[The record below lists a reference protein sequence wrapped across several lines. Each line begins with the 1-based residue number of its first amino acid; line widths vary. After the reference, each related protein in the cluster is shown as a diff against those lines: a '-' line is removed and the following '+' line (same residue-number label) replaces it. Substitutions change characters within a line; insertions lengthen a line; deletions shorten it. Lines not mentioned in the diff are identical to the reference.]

1 MFGFLKKLFGSA
13 QDRYV
18 KKYRK
23 IVQDINAWDQK
34 FNALSD
40 DQIRAKTQEFRER
53 FKKGESLDHLLPEA
67 YAVVK
72 NVCRRLT
79 GTEVHV
85 SGYNQK
91 WDMVPYDVQMIG
103 AIAMHYGA
111 IAEMQTG
118 EGKTL
123 TAVMPLYLNAL
134 SNKPVHL
141 VTVNDYLAQRD
152 CEWVGSILRWLGLTT
167 GSLTNNVPVFERK
180 EIYACDV
187 VYGTSSEFG
196 FDYLRDNSMAM
207 AKEDQVQRGYYFA
220 IIDEVDSI
228 LIDEARTPLIIS
240 GPVPDS
246 KQMYDELKEGV
257 SELVRRQRD
266 LCNRLATEAKKTLDL
281 TQDQQGK
288 KDKKQEQAEQEAYR
302 KLWLVGKGTPQNKVL
317 KRSKENPDIRAAID
331 KWDLYY
337 HAEQNKEE
345 RIKGLAELYMI
356 IDEKSNEYELT
367 DKGIGA
373 WQTYTG
379 GIGSPEDFIMM
390 DISHEYIKV
399 DENHELD
406 DEAKM
411 ARKLA
416 IREEDAKRKERA
428 HNLRQ
433 LLRAHLLMEK
443 DNDYIIHEN
452 KIVIID
458 ENTGRPQ
465 PGRRFSDGLHQAI
478 EAKEGVEI
486 QKETQTYATI
496 TLQNFFRMYEKLS
509 GMTGTAATEAN
520 EFKEIYKLEVLEIPT
535 HTPCCR
541 MDFNDEIYMTE
552 REKYNAILKEV
563 RAAHEQGRP
572 LLIGTESVEVSEKL
586 SRIFKQNN
594 LEHTVLNAKQNA
606 REAEIVA
613 AAGKRG
619 MITIATNMAGRGT
632 DIKLEKGVAQA
643 GGLYVIGT
651 TRHQSRRIDRQ
662 LRGRSARQGDPG
674 SSKFYISFEDA
685 LLRLFASPRI
695 TSILQRF
702 RPPEGEPISAGMLNK
717 SIETAQKR
725 VEQRN
730 YMMRKHTLEYD
741 DVMNKQRQ
749 EIYGFRNDAL
759 HQEDIEEMAVE
770 IIEGVCTLGAE
781 RFMQSRSIEGGW
793 DPEGYRQWLMHL
805 FPVTFDH
812 DEFDQEN
819 LDVEQL
825 ETIASKRVVQALRDK
840 LVRENEKVPKE
851 LIPLGEPSKP
861 AHNAVRNLIVRKLD
875 QLWQEHL
882 LRMDHLRAD
891 VTLRAVGQRDPLTE
905 FKHEAFALFDELSRN
920 MRIETA
926 RALFRFEIIPPR
938 QQTLEQIMMQ
948 AGLRMER
955 NRSLFDDLE
964 KTQAQQGEQGEEQG
978 EQGQQQGQLIKQGRQ
993 GRQGR
998 RGQQDRQG
1006 QNAQNR
1012 NGQPFFHNRA
1022 IGDHGVSDEDD
1033 DDEYD
1038 NNDQDNDQDYDSVKD
1053 EDGVEKKGESSKD
1066 EGQKRNEPLLAGP
1079 RVGRNDLCPCGSGKK
1094 FKKCCS

>member
-1 MFGFLKKLFGSA
+1 MLGFLKKFFGSA
-13 QDRYV
+13 HDRLLNR
-18 KKYRK
+18 YRK
-23 IVQDINAWDQK
+23 IVHEVNRWDNE
-34 FNALSD
+34 FSSLSD
-40 DQIRAKTQEFRER
+40 EQLREKTNEFRQR
-53 FKKGESLDHLLPEA
+53 YQNGETLDHLLPEA

-72 NVCRRLT
+72 NVCRRLK
-79 GTEVHV
+79 GTDVHV
-85 SGYNQK
+85 SGYDQK

-134 SNKPVHL
+134 SGKPVHL

-152 CEWVGSILRWLGLTT
+152 CEWVGTILRWLGLKT
-167 GSLTNNVPVFERK
+167 GALTNSVPIDQRK
-180 EIYACDV
+180 SIYVCDV

-207 AKEDQVQRGYYFA
+207 SKEDQVQRGYYFA

-246 KQMYDELKEGV
+246 RQMYDELKEGV
-257 SELVRRQRD
+257 AELVRRQRD
-266 LCNRLATEAKKTLDL
+266 LCNRLATEARKVLD
-281 TQDQQGK
+281 QIIAQPSVK
-288 KDKKQEQAEQEAYR
+288 RDKKQEEAEQEAYR
-302 KLWLVGKGTPQNKVL
+302 KLWLVGKGTPQNKIL
-317 KRSKENPDIRAAID
+317 KRAKENPDSRAAID

-345 RIKGLAELYMI
+345 RSKALAELYMI

-379 GIGSPEDFIMM
+379 GIGSSEDFIMM
-390 DISHEYIKV
+390 DISDEYIKV
-399 DENHELD
+399 DENPELD
-406 DEAKM
+406 EEAKM

-416 IREEDAKRKERA
+416 IREEDVKRKERS

-433 LLRAHLLMEK
+433 LLRSHLLMER
-443 DNDYIIHEN
+443 DVDYIIHDN

-478 EAKEGVEI
+478 EAKEGLEI

-509 GMTGTAATEAN
+509 GMTGTASTEAQ
-520 EFKEIYKLEVLEIPT
+520 EFKEIYKLDVLEIPSHRT
-535 HTPCCR
+535 CCR
-541 MDFNDEIYMTE
+541 RDYNDEIYMTE
-552 REKYNAILKEV
+552 REKYNAILKDV
-563 RAAHEQGRP
+563 REANNQGRP
-572 LLIGTESVEVSEKL
+572 VLIGTESVEVSEKL
-586 SRIFKQNN
+586 SRIFKQND
-594 LEHTVLNAKQNA
+594 LPHIVLNAKQNE

-613 AAGKRG
+613 QAGKRG
-619 MITIATNMAGRGT
+619 SITISTNMAGRGT
-632 DIKLEKGVAQA
+632 DIKLEAGVADL
-643 GGLYVIGT
+643 GGLYVVGT

-662 LRGRSARQGDPG
+662 LRGRCARQGDPG
-674 SSKFYISFEDA
+674 TSKFYISFEDS

-695 TSILQRF
+695 TGILQKF
-702 RPPEGEPISAGMLNK
+702 RPPEGEPIAARMLNK

-749 EIYGFRNDAL
+749 EIYAFRNETLRVDN
-759 HQEDIEEMAVE
+759 IEPIA
-770 IIEGVCTLGAE
+770 IEVIESVCLLGAE
-781 RFMQSRSIEGGW
+781 RFFQSHSEGGW
-793 DPEGYRQWLMHL
+793 DPEGYRQWLMSL
-805 FPVTFDH
+805 FPVTFEPQ
-812 DEFDQEN
+812 EFDQDH
-819 LDVEQL
+819 LDVEQI
-825 ETIASKRVVQALRDK
+825 ESFAAEKIVQAFKDK
-840 LVRENEKVPKE
+840 LIRENSKVPDHFIAE
-851 LIPLGEPSKP
+851 GGHSQP
-861 AHNAVRNLIVRKLD
+861 AHQAVRNLMIRKID

-882 LRMDHLRAD
+882 LRMDHLRSD

-920 MRIETA
+920 LRTEIA
-926 RALFRFEIIPPR
+926 RSMFRFEIIAP
-938 QQTLEQIMMQ
+938 QQTLQQMLMH

-955 NRSLFDDLE
+955 NRSLFDDLQKNQE
-964 KTQAQQGEQGEEQG
+964 AFD
-978 EQGQQQGQLIKQGRQ
+978 
-993 GRQGR
+993 
-998 RGQQDRQG
+998 QQD
-1006 QNAQNR
+1006 QNQQEEE
-1012 NGQPFFHNRA
+1012 GEGSEEENRA
-1022 IGDHGVSDEDD
+1022 
-1033 DDEYD
+1033 
-1038 NNDQDNDQDYDSVKD
+1038 
-1053 EDGVEKKGESSKD
+1053 
-1066 EGQKRNEPLLAGP
+1066 EPINAGP
-1079 RVGRNDLCPCGSGKK
+1079 RVGRNELCPCGSGKK
-1094 FKKCCS
+1094 YKKCCQSQTEVLSS

>member
-1 MFGFLKKLFGSA
+1 MMGFLKKIFGSA
-13 QDRYV
+13 HDRLLN
-18 KKYRK
+18 KYRK
-23 IVQDINAWDQK
+23 IVHEVNRWDKQ
-34 FNALSD
+34 FSSLTD
-40 DQIRAKTQEFRER
+40 EQLRAKTSEFRQR
-53 FKKGESLDHLLPEA
+53 LQKGESLDQLLPEA
-67 YAVVK
+67 YGAVK
-72 NVCRRLT
+72 NVCRRLS

-91 WDMVPYDVQMIG
+91 WDMVPYDVQILG
-103 AIAMHYGA
+103 GIAMHYGA

-134 SNKPVHL
+134 TGKPVHL

-152 CEWVGSILRWLGLTT
+152 CEWVGTILRWLGLTT
-167 GSLTNNVPVFERK
+167 GALTNSVPIEHRK
-180 EIYACDV
+180 QIYACDV

-207 AKEDQVQRGYYFA
+207 SKEDQVQRGYYFA

-246 KQMYDELKEGV
+246 RQMYDELKDGV
-257 SELVRRQRD
+257 AELVRRQRD
-266 LCNRLATEAKKTLDL
+266 LCNRLATEARKTLDQL
-281 TQDQQGK
+281 AANPNAK
-288 KDKKQEQAEQEAYR
+288 KDKKQEEAEQEAYR

-317 KRSKENPDIRAAID
+317 KRAKENPDIRAAID

-345 RIKGLAELYMI
+345 RSKALAELYMI
-356 IDEKSNEYELT
+356 VDEKSNEYELT

-390 DISHEYIKV
+390 DISHEYIKI
-399 DENHELD
+399 DENPELD
-406 DEAKM
+406 EEAKM

-416 IREEDAKRKERA
+416 IREEDARRKERS

-443 DNDYIIHEN
+443 DVDYIVHDN

-496 TLQNFFRMYEKLS
+496 TLQNYFRMYAKLS
-509 GMTGTAATEAN
+509 GMTGTAATEAQ
-520 EFKEIYKLEVLEIPT
+520 EFKEIYKLDVLEIPT
-535 HTPCCR
+535 HRPCCR
-541 MDFNDEIYMTE
+541 RDFNDEIYMTE

-563 RAAHEQGRP
+563 REAHQQGRP
-572 LLIGTESVEVSEKL
+572 VLIGTESVEVSEKL
-586 SRIFKQNN
+586 SRIFKQNG
-594 LEHTVLNAKQNA
+594 LEHTVLNAKQNE

-613 AAGKRG
+613 QAGKRG
-619 MITIATNMAGRGT
+619 AITIATNMAGRGT
-632 DIKLEKGVAQA
+632 DIKLEPGVAEL

-662 LRGRSARQGDPG
+662 LRGRCARQGDPG
-674 SSKFYISFEDA
+674 TSKFYISFEDS

-695 TSILQRF
+695 TGILQKF
-702 RPPEGEPISAGMLNK
+702 RPPEGEPISARMLNK

-749 EIYGFRNDAL
+749 EIYAFRNETL
-759 HQEDIEEMAVE
+759 HVEDIEPVA
-770 IIEGVCTLGAE
+770 IEVIESVCSLGAE
-781 RFMQSRSIEGGW
+781 RFFQSRADGGW

-805 FPVTFDH
+805 FPVTFEPQ
-812 DEFDQEN
+812 EFDQDY

-825 ETIASKRVVQALRDK
+825 EAIAAEKVVQAFKDK
-840 LVRENEKVPKE
+840 LVRENLKVPPQ
-851 LIPLGEPSKP
+851 LIAAGEHPRP
-861 AHNAVRNLIVRKLD
+861 AHNAVRNLMIRKLD
-875 QLWQEHL
+875 QMWQEHL
-882 LRMDHLRAD
+882 LRMDHLRSD

-920 MRIETA
+920 LRTEIA
-926 RALFRFEIIPPR
+926 RSLFRFEIIAPQ
-938 QQTLEQIMMQ
+938 QQTLQQLLMH
-948 AGLRMER
+948 AGLRLER
-955 NRSLFDDLE
+955 NRSLFDDL
-964 KTQAQQGEQGEEQG
+964 Q
-978 EQGQQQGQLIKQGRQ
+978 
-993 GRQGR
+993 
-998 RGQQDRQG
+998 
-1006 QNAQNR
+1006 
-1012 NGQPFFHNRA
+1012 NGQP
-1022 IGDHGVSDEDD
+1022 GPGPQ
-1033 DDEYD
+1033 
-1038 NNDQDNDQDYDSVKD
+1038 DQHRQQDQEEAQEEEERS
-1053 EDGVEKKGESSKD
+1053 
-1066 EGQKRNEPLLAGP
+1066 EPMTAEP
-1079 RVGRNDLCPCGSGKK
+1079 RVGRNELCPCGSGKK
-1094 FKKCCS
+1094 YKKCCQPEALPR